1 MVWSTAAI
9 PDLSDMVAV
18 ERILAEHPTVDI
30 LVNNAGVTGIPE
42 RRTEDRF
49 EMQFGVNHLGHFA
62 LTALLMPALLRSD
75 DARVVSVTSTGRHT
89 GRTVDPDETGIT
101 LDVPPR

>member
-1 MVWSTAAI
+1 MAWSTAAI
-9 PDLSDMVAV
+9 PDLSDTVAA

-30 LVNNAGVTGIPE
+30 LVNNAGVMGIPE
-42 RRTEDRF
+42 GRTGF